1 MKAKLTNMAYQSK
14 QLKEQ
19 NQSLMSEMGDK
30 VRESVENAKDAAND
44 EITKCRNDMGKTNLP
59 KCAPATVHTLHLG

>member
-1 MKAKLTNMAYQSK
+1 MEINELKAKLTNMAYQSK

-44 EITKCRNDMGKTNLP
+44 EITKCRNDMGKTEAGQLSIY
-59 KCAPATVHTLHLG
+59 VG